1 MTSQRAETSTDA
13 DSTTQSDQRLACE
26 ACGQIHKDAR
36 LVRLPDGQE
45 VGNYSEAY
53 RLHCEAAWVLR
64 KKRTKRTRLE
74 YLDAVA
80 EKRGPQARVDLRAAM
95 LKLWES
101 KN

>member
-1 MTSQRAETSTDA
+1 MTSQHPGQSTTA
-13 DSTTQSDQRLACE
+13 DSTTQSDPRLICE
-26 ACGQIHKDAR
+26 ACGKVHKDAR
-36 LVRLPDGQE
+36 LVRLPDGTE
-45 VGNYSEAY
+45 AGNYSAAY
-53 RLHCEAAWVLR
+53 RLHCEASWVLR
-64 KKRTKRTRLE
+64 KKRTKHTRLE